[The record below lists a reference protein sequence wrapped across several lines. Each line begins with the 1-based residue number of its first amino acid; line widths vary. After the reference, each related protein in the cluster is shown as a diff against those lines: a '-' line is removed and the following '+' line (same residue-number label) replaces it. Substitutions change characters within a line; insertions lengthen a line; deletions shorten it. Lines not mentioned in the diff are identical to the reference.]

1 MSSTRIFIVHEN
13 PARLRQAADLLNAN
27 PSVRVIHAMNS
38 VPECLLRVG
47 NTNCDLILASAT
59 LPSADLRQ
67 LLKHLR
73 QQAIPA
79 KVIVTDLPNE
89 SKQILTW
96 IAAGAAGYVLIHE
109 GLQAWSRQ
117 IDAVCSGQPVVSPA
131 MAAAMMI
138 HLTKLSQLTASST
151 PNHCLYA
158 SLTKREHEI
167 LTLLGK
173 GHTNQV
179 IAQQLILTVGTV
191 KNHVHNVLTKLNL
204 SNRKAAGIYV
214 AYVN

>member
-1 MSSTRIFIVHEN
+1 M
-13 PARLRQAADLLNAN
+13 
-27 PSVRVIHAMNS
+27 
-38 VPECLLRVG
+38 RVG
-47 NTNCDLILASAT
+47 NTNCDLILASAN
-59 LPSADLRQ
+59 LPNVDLRQ

-89 SKQILTW
+89 PKPILTW
-96 IAAGAAGYVLIHE
+96 IAAGATGYVLAHE
-109 GLQAWSRQ
+109 GVHTWARQ
-117 IDAVCSGQPVVSPA
+117 IAAVCSGQPVVSPA
-131 MAAAMMI
+131 MAASMMI
-138 HLTKLSQLTASST
+138 HLTRLSQLAAGST
-151 PNHCLYA
+151 PNHRLYA

-173 GHTNQV
+173 GHTNQL
-179 IAQQLILTVGTV
+179 IATQLLLTVGTV

-204 SNRKAAGIYV
+204 SNRKAAGVYL

>member
-1 MSSTRIFIVHEN
+1 MNGTRIFIVHEN
-13 PARLRQAADLLNAN
+13 LARLRQAAALLNAN
-27 PSVRVIHAMNS
+27 PSLRVIRVMNS

-59 LPSADLRQ
+59 LPGADLRQ

-89 SKQILTW
+89 PKQILTW

-131 MAAAMMI
+131 MAAAMMS
-138 HLTKLSQLTASST
+138 HLTKLSQLTAGST
-151 PNHCLYA
+151 PNHCRYA

-179 IAQQLILTVGTV
+179 IAKQLILTVGTV

-204 SNRKAAGIYV
+204 SNRKAAGIYL